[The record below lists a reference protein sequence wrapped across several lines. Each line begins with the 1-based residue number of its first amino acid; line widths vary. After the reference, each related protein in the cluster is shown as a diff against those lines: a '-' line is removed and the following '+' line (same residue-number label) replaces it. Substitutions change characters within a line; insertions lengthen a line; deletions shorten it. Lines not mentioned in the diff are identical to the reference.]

1 MAGAFAIVIEGV
13 VEPIAIEATKAVS
26 APTIGIGASAQC
38 DGQVLVTE
46 DMLGMFERVPR
57 FVKRYEDIA
66 SIIERTV
73 KQYADEVRDRSFPGP
88 EQTYQPK

>member
-1 MAGAFAIVIEGV
+1 MIEGV
-13 VEPIAIEATKAVS
+13 VEPIAIEATKAVTC
-26 APTIGIGASAQC
+26 PTIGIGASAQC

-66 SIIERTV
+66 SVIDKTV
-73 KQYADEVRDRSFPGP
+73 EKYAQEVRDRSFPEE
-88 EQTYQPK
+88 EQTYQPKD